1 MGRPKE
7 FDPDTAVTQAMNVFW
22 SQGYAATTPQGLS
35 EALGIGKGSL
45 YHAFGGKR
53 QLYDLALQRYLDG
66 QRAVVS
72 SWLEG
77 SGPVKDRL
85 RAALLFPLD
94 TALHSPEH
102 RGCLAI
108 NSAVEFGA
116 DDAGV
121 ADPIR
126 GLLDHTQ
133 QVLARLVREG
143 QDAGELRA
151 DVDGD
156 AAGSL
161 LMTTVVG
168 LRALSRVEDGAE
180 RVRAAVDAVI
190 DLL

>member
-22 SQGYAATTPQGLS
+22 ERGYADTTPQGLS

-66 QRAVVS
+66 QHAVVS
-72 SWLEG
+72 SWLES

-85 RAALLFPLD
+85 RAALLFPLETD
-94 TALHSPEH
+94 LAGLEH

-116 DDAGV
+116 ADAEV
-121 ADPIR
+121 ATAIR
-126 GLLDHTQ
+126 SLLDHTQ
-133 QVLARLVREG
+133 QVLATLVREG
-143 QDAGELRA
+143 QRTGELRSTPES
-151 DVDGD
+151 D
-156 AAGSL
+156 AVAGL
-161 LMTTVVG
+161 LMTSIVG
-168 LRALSRVEDGAE
+168 LRALARVEDGAG
-180 RVRAAVDAVI
+180 RMRAVVDATI

>member
-1 MGRPKE
+1 VGRPKE
-7 FDPDTAVTQAMNVFW
+7 FDPDTAVAQAMDVFW

-45 YHAFGGKR
+45 YNAFGGKR
-53 QLYDLALQRYLDG
+53 QLYDLALERYLDA

-72 SWLEG
+72 SWLES

-85 RAALLFPLD
+85 RAALLFPLETD
-94 TALHSPEH
+94 VSGPAH

-116 DDAGV
+116 DDAEV
-121 ADPIR
+121 AAPIR

-133 QVLARLVREG
+133 NVLASLVREG
-143 QDAGELRA
+143 QRTGELRPA
-151 DVDGD
+151 PNSEAV
-156 AAGSL
+156 AGL
-161 LMTTVVG
+161 LMTTIVG
-168 LRALSRVEDGAE
+168 LRTLARVENGPE
-180 RVRAAVDAVI
+180 RMRAVVDATI